1 MNRRSFIA
9 QGISGSLSLN
19 LLGPSAFAL
28 NDTGSDLTIL
38 HTNDMHSRI
47 DPFPSESGKYAGL
60 GGMARRAQIIKQIRK
75 QTNQVLLLDA
85 GDIFQGTPYFNLFR
99 GELEFKLMSEMGY
112 DGATLGN
119 HDFDN
124 GIVGLLDQLPNA
136 KFPFICSNY
145 DFTRTDLKDQF
156 SPYRVFQKGSIKVG
170 VFGLGIELEGLV
182 ERKLYNNT
190 LYMDP
195 VGIANEMVQQLKAEA
210 CNLIIC
216 LSHLGYQYQGQKIS
230 DVKLAETISGIDL
243 IVGGHTHTFLKE
255 PTTVDHQEGHQTTI
269 NQVGFGGIHLG
280 RIDYSSAA
288 GSSKL
293 SPRSKTVTV
302 DSQSN

>member
-1 MNRRSFIA
+1 MNRRRFIA
-9 QGISGSLSLN
+9 QGISGTLGLN
-19 LLGPSAFAL
+19 LLGPSAVAL
-28 NDTGSDLTIL
+28 NLGASDLTIL

-60 GGMARRAQIIKQIRK
+60 GGMARRAQLIKQIRQ

-85 GDIFQGTPYFNLFR
+85 GDIFQGTPYFNLFG
-99 GELEFKLMSEMGY
+99 GELEFKLMSEMEY

-124 GIVGLLDQLPNA
+124 GIEGLLEQLPNA
-136 KFPFICSNY
+136 KFPFVSSNY
-145 DFTRTDLKDQF
+145 DFSKTDLKDQF
-156 SPYRVFQKGSIKVG
+156 SPYKIYQKGAIKVG

-182 ERKLYNNT
+182 ESKLYKNT
-190 LYMDP
+190 VYVDP
-195 VGIANEMVQQLKAEA
+195 VGVANEMVQQLKSEA

-216 LSHLGYQYQGQKIS
+216 LSHLGYKYQSQKIS

-243 IVGGHTHTFLKE
+243 IIGGHTHTFLNE
-255 PTTVDHQEGHQTTI
+255 PTTVDHLDGHRTII

-280 RIDYSSAA
+280 RIDYTRTA
-288 GSSKL
+288 GSGKL
-293 SPRSKTVTV
+293 SSRSKTVTV
-302 DSQSN
+302 DN